1 MSILERSLKKTG
13 LKLEAD
19 TLPKEQ
25 RKVKVFQ
32 RLIAAVRAAEAEMID
47 RHLEL
52 EHQLNEAFRA
62 NAELREETTKIKFE
76 LMQFKLK
83 DRMSDIGSLTV
94 ADKARMLEC
103 AGNGVR

>member
-1 MSILERSLKKTG
+1 MSILEKSLKKTG

-19 TLPKEQ
+19 ALPKEH

-52 EHQLNEAFRA
+52 EHQLNEALRQTAEARA
-62 NAELREETTKIKFE
+62 EAVEAKSELI
-76 LMQFKLK
+76 QYKLK
-83 DRMSDIGSLTV
+83 ERMSGMDGLTI
-94 ADKARMLEC
+94 ADKAKMLEC
-103 AGNGVR
+103 AVA